1 MMPAPEGKKTVLFS
15 FDDELLL
22 DSRKAL
28 FRKKVSLQQFVTF
41 VFHRL
46 TLADESAVNLLNG
59 AAEYNEEVLSQEDK
73 DEISKIDPR
82 ALYDLFE
89 REDNK

>member
-1 MMPAPEGKKTVLFS
+1 MPAPEGKKAILLS

-22 DSRKAL
+22 DVRKEL
-28 FRKKVSLQQFVTF
+28 FRKKVSVQQFVTY

-46 TLADESAVNLLNG
+46 VMVDDCAQKLLEGAVN
-59 AAEYNEEVLSQEDK
+59 YNIEALSEEEK
-73 DEISKIDPR
+73 EEISKIDPR